1 MRPIPTF
8 PTLLSSLLL
17 AAIVQNR
24 VHAQIPVQE
33 TRDPWDA
40 PAVSDDVA
48 NRLIFG
54 AEPFQPTLT
63 PRTPRISMF
72 HMLPGFLS
80 EPMTILSKGDPVV
93 DGADSAA
100 QDTEAGGWEGLM
112 VSVGSYN
119 PYFDLRRPG
128 DPGGVGYYHLQS
140 QLQVVELPSTSV
152 CLGVRAW
159 MPAGLDVGGVGDGPT
174 TVAPGLGVF
183 QDLGNGTGLHGYV
196 DQNFQGACRTHGP
209 LQYGMGVQCPLTPW
223 ADPADSNLYFFVEA
237 MGNYDYV
244 GTNYRQGRPQNW
256 DVVPGLH
263 WRVNDTFSMSIGAT
277 RSSLVTWMWQ
287 F

>member
-1 MRPIPTF
+1 MRPISAFLPLF
-8 PTLLSSLLL
+8 SSLLL
-17 AAIVQNR
+17 AAVVPSR
-24 VHAQIPVQE
+24 TAAQIPAQE
-33 TRDPWDA
+33 TPDPWAA

-48 NRLIFG
+48 NRLLFG
-54 AEPFQPTLT
+54 AEPFQPTVT

-80 EPMTILSKGDPVV
+80 EPMTILSKDSPVV
-93 DGADSAA
+93 DDADSAVP
-100 QDTEAGGWEGLM
+100 DAGAGSMEGLV
-112 VSVGSYN
+112 VSMGAYN

-128 DPGGVGYYHLQS
+128 DPGGVGYNQLHS

-159 MPAGLDVGGVGDGPT
+159 TPAGLDVGGVQDGPT

-183 QDLGNGTGLHGYV
+183 HDLGYGAGLHGYV
-196 DQNFQGACRTHGP
+196 DQNFQGVCKTHGP

-223 ADPADSNLYFFVEA
+223 AEPSDGSLYFFVEA
-237 MGNYDYV
+237 VGNYDYV
-244 GTNYRQGRPQNW
+244 GASYRQGRPQNW

-263 WRVNDTFSMSIGAT
+263 WRVNDTFSMSFGAT
-277 RSSLVTWMWQ
+277 RSSMVTWMWQ